1 MVKLFFD
8 IFVNVQIYGFLI
20 INPMGIIQKQT
31 LKGSVY
37 SYFGVIIGFLNMGI
51 LSPKIFT
58 AEQIGLTQVMLAT
71 ATILS
76 QLGNLGFI
84 DLSNR
89 LFPWFRD
96 AATKNRGFLGLGL
109 LITLAGTILVTVL
122 LIINLD
128 FLVDYNSDKTSLLD
142 EYAGLMPVLLILI
155 IWFTFFDNYVKIL
168 YNAVLG
174 TFLHDLLLRIINL
187 ALILLYFFNVI
198 NFDLYVLLFVL
209 NQGLPS
215 LVVLVVWMIR
225 KNEFVLGKFWIWVD
239 RDMRRQIVSLSIYG
253 LIVGISG
260 IAISNLDKVLINYY
274 LGLNEVGIYTIS
286 FFFATIIMIPGRSL
300 GKIAIPLIADAW
312 KKNDLRTISEI
323 YTKSCLNQIAI
334 GVLLVAGIIG
344 NLDNIYRILP
354 ETYGGG
360 EWIIILISLA
370 NFISNATGASVYIIG
385 ASEYYRYQTYLM
397 LFLIVLIVVS
407 NIALIPLL
415 GMEGAALAS
424 LISMLVSS
432 LVRVYIIYFKT
443 GLWPFRLKDL
453 LTILAGIIA
462 VLISMILP
470 QLPLV
475 PDIIIRSALVSIPF
489 LAAVYFFNLS
499 DEIKGMM
506 DQGIKFI
513 KFIK

>member
-1 MVKLFFD
+1 
-8 IFVNVQIYGFLI
+8 
-20 INPMGIIQKQT
+20 MGIIQKQT

-37 SYFGVIIGFLNMGI
+37 SYIGVVIGFLNMGI

-58 AEQIGLTQVMLAT
+58 AEQIGLTQVMLAS

-76 QLGNLGFI
+76 QLGNMGFV

-96 AATKNRGFLGLGL
+96 RSSMNKGFLGLGL
-109 LITLAGTILVTVL
+109 LITVAGTILVTLL
-122 LIINLD
+122 LIANLG
-128 FLVDYNSDKTSLLD
+128 FLVDYSSDKTSLLD
-142 EYAGLMPVLLILI
+142 KYAGLMPVLLILI
-155 IWFTFFDNYVKIL
+155 IWFNFFDNYVKIL

-174 TFLHDLLLRIINL
+174 TFLHDLLLRIVNL
-187 ALILLYFFNVI
+187 VLIVLYFFNI
-198 NFDLYVLLFVL
+198 IDFDLYVLLFVL

-215 LVVLVVWMIR
+215 L
-225 KNEFVLGKFWIWVD
+225 FVLIVWLIRNDEFMIGKFWVWID
-239 RDMRRQIVSLSIYG
+239 KDMRRQIVSLSIYG

-286 FFFATIIMIPGRSL
+286 FFFATVIMIPGRSL

-360 EWIIILISLA
+360 EWIIVLISLA
-370 NFISNATGASVYIIG
+370 YFISNATGASVSIIG

-432 LVRVYIIYFKT
+432 VVRVYIIYKKA

-453 LTILAGIIA
+453 LTISSGIVA
-462 VLISMILP
+462 VLISMLLP
-470 QLPLV
+470 QLPLIA
-475 PDIIIRSALVSIPF
+475 DIIIRSAIISIPF
-489 LAAVYFFNLS
+489 LAAVYFLNLS
-499 DEIKGMM
+499 NEIKGIM
-506 DQGIKFI
+506 DQAIKMLRGRW
-513 KFIK
+513 

>member
-1 MVKLFFD
+1 
-8 IFVNVQIYGFLI
+8 
-20 INPMGIIQKQT
+20 MGIIQKQT
-31 LKGSVY
+31 LKGSIY
-37 SYFGVIIGFLNMGI
+37 SYIGVVIGFLNMGI
-51 LSPKIFT
+51 LSPKIFS

-76 QLGNLGFI
+76 QLGNMGFT

-96 AATKNRGFLGLGL
+96 SAAKNRGFLGLGL
-109 LITLAGTILVTVL
+109 LITICGTIIVTTL

-128 FLVDYNSDKTSLLD
+128 FVVDYNSEKSSLLD
-142 EYAGLMPVLLILI
+142 QYSGLLPLLLVLI

-174 TFLHDLLLRIINL
+174 TFLHDLLIRIVNL
-187 ALILLYFFNVI
+187 ALIFLFFFHVI
-198 NFDLYVLLFVL
+198 DFDLYVLLYVL

-215 LVVLVVWMIR
+215 IIVLIVWLARKRELVI
-225 KNEFVLGKFWIWVD
+225 GKFWKWID
-239 RDMRRQIVSLSIYG
+239 REMVRQIVRLSTYG

-274 LGLNEVGIYTIS
+274 MGLNEVGIYTIS

-312 KKNDLRTISEI
+312 KRDDLKTISEI
-323 YTKSCLNQIAI
+323 YTKSCLNQIAM

-354 ETYGGG
+354 ESYGGG

-443 GLWPFRLKDL
+443 GLWPFRMKDL
-453 LTILAGIIA
+453 VTISAGIVS
-462 VLISMILP
+462 VLISMMLP

-475 PDIIIRSALVSIPF
+475 PDIALRSALIAIPF
-489 LAAVYFFNLS
+489 LAAVYFLKLS
-499 DEIKGMM
+499 DEINGMIE
-506 DQGIKFI
+506 GVIKFI
-513 KFIK
+513 K

>member
-1 MVKLFFD
+1 
-8 IFVNVQIYGFLI
+8 
-20 INPMGIIQKQT
+20 MGIIQKQT

-37 SYFGVIIGFLNMGI
+37 SYIGVVIGFLNMGI

-58 AEQIGLTQVMLAT
+58 AEQIGLTQVMLAS

-76 QLGNLGFI
+76 QLGNMGFV

-96 AATKNRGFLGLGL
+96 RSSKNKGFLGLGL
-109 LITLAGTILVTVL
+109 LITLAGTVLVTGL
-122 LIINLD
+122 LVANLG

-142 EYAGLMPVLLILI
+142 QYAGLLPVLLILI

-174 TFLHDLLLRIINL
+174 TFLHDLLLRIVNL
-187 ALILLYFFNVI
+187 ALIVLYFFNVI
-198 NFDLYVLLFVL
+198 DFDLYVLLFVL

-215 LVVLVVWMIR
+215 LIVLIVWLIRNDEFMI
-225 KNEFVLGKFWIWVD
+225 GKFWMWID

-253 LIVGISG
+253 LIVGISS

-354 ETYGGG
+354 EAYGGG
-360 EWIIILISLA
+360 EWIIVLISLA
-370 NFISNATGASVYIIG
+370 NFVSNATGASVYIIG

-397 LFLIVLIVVS
+397 LFLIVLIVAS
-407 NIALIPLL
+407 NIALIPIL

-432 LVRVYIIYFKT
+432 VVRVYLIYYKT
-443 GLWPFRLKDL
+443 GLWPFRMKDL
-453 LTILAGIIA
+453 LTISAGIVA
-462 VLISMILP
+462 VLLSVLLP
-470 QLPLV
+470 RLPLIA
-475 PDIIIRSALVSIPF
+475 DIIIRSAIITIPF
-489 LAAVYFFNLS
+489 LAAVYFLNLS
-499 DEIKGMM
+499 DEIKGIM
-506 DQGIKFI
+506 DQAIKMLRGRS
-513 KFIK
+513 